1 MASIESMKAQGKAG
15 QPVDLPIA
23 QGPAAGYSWQL
34 DLPAGVVRL
43 EDGPQRTAA
52 PGQRLG
58 AATGGALRVQAPK
71 GQYTIMARLARPW
84 GGDAVRTVSI
94 ELTVD

>member
-1 MASIESMKAQGKAG
+1 MAIESMKAQGKAG

-43 EDGPQRTAA
+43 EDGPPRTAA
-52 PGQRLG
+52 PGQHLG
-58 AATGGALRVQAPK
+58 AATGGVLRVQAPK
-71 GQYTIMARLARPW
+71 GQHTITARLARPW
-84 GGDAVRTVSI
+84 GGEAVRTVTI
-94 ELTVD
+94 DLAVE